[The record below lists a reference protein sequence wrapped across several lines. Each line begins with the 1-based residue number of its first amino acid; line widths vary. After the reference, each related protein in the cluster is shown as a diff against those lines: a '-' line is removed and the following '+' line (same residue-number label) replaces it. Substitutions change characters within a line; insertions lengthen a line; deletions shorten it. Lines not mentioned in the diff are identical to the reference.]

1 MRTLASQMTA
11 IWEVVITSYVFIE
24 LMNELQCVD
33 VGGGG
38 GLSNVSNAQFL

>member
-38 GLSNVSNAQFL
+38 LSNVSNAQFL